1 MSEQPPALSFG
12 GVADAYDR
20 ARPSYPEEAARW
32 LAGTN
37 PKTVLE
43 LGAGTGKLT
52 ASLQA
57 LGHRVV
63 ATDPLAPMLA
73 HLRRTAP
80 KALPVQAV
88 AERIPL
94 PARSVDVVVSAQAYH
109 WFDRDRALPE
119 IARVLR
125 PGGSIALVWNERD
138 ERIPWVRRLGDILG
152 SQEQE
157 TDPTQSLLGSHLFG
171 YVEHE
176 RFRVWQDLDRDLLRD
191 LATSRSNIAVLDEAE
206 RNRVLQRLDALYEE
220 YGRGRDGMRLPYVT
234 SCWRAVVRPQSVEE
248 PVTERRDDPGDD
260 TDSLLIDFQ

>member
-20 ARPSYPEEAARW
+20 ARPSYPDDASRW
-32 LAGTN
+32 LVGTN

-63 ATDPLAPMLA
+63 ATDALAPMLA
-73 HLRRTAP
+73 HLRSRVP
-80 KALPVQAV
+80 GALPVQAV
-88 AERIPL
+88 AEQIPL

-109 WFDRDRALPE
+109 WFDLGRALPE

-125 PGGSIALVWNERD
+125 PGGTIALVWNEPD
-138 ERIPWVRRLGDILG
+138 ERIPWVRRL
-152 SQEQE
+152 EQIIG
-157 TDPTQSLLGSHLFG
+157 TQHADVDPTQSLLGSHLFG
-171 YVEHE
+171 YVEQE
-176 RFRVWQDLDRDLLRD
+176 RFRVWQDLDRERLRD
-191 LATSRSNIAVLDEAE
+191 LAASRSSIATLDDAE
-206 RNRVLQRLDALYEE
+206 RERALQRVDSLYDE
-220 YGRGRDGMRLPYVT
+220 YGRGADGMRLPYLT
-234 SCWRAVVRPQSVEE
+234 RCWRAVVRPQSVEE